1 MSSVA
6 LDWRTAVFTLVLAA
20 AITSLCGL
28 LPAVRNS
35 SIDLR
40 DALVGGGRAI
50 AGSPDRLR
58 RALVMLQVGLAITVG
73 TAGALMGRTTVELMA
88 APRGYDAAQVLT
100 AAAQF
105 PSREYPSSQ
114 QLRDAIARVATAA
127 ESIPGVR
134 NVALATRVPLSGGAP
149 GSDLALVSES
159 FKPGTDRQVR
169 IRFVTPGYFSTV
181 GTPLLHGRDVA
192 ASDVETAGLV
202 VLVNET
208 LARRLADPSTL
219 VERTVK
225 FGVADFNSRGPA
237 TPWTVVGVVAD
248 ARDEGP
254 RAVVQPEVYVP
265 MAQGPGEVFDWIGRR
280 VLIAARA
287 KDGSRVAPAD
297 LRTAIAG
304 VEPGLAI
311 YDLLTLDDRLR
322 RHLATERT
330 IAAVLVPV
338 GLAGFGLAAFG
349 LFTLLMQIVADRR
362 RELAIRIAL
371 GATPG
376 GVIRSLVNEALQL
389 TATGAVVGCGGAVL
403 VGQLLSPLVF
413 GVSSSDPLTILILVL
428 LTVVTTLAAVWL
440 PARRAAAVDPASVL
454 RAD

>member
-1 MSSVA
+1 
-6 LDWRTAVFTLVLAA
+6 
-20 AITSLCGL
+20 
-28 LPAVRNS
+28 
-35 SIDLR
+35 
-40 DALVGGGRAI
+40 
-50 AGSPDRLR
+50 
-58 RALVMLQVGLAITVG
+58 MLQVGLAITVG
-73 TAGALMGRTTVELMA
+73 TAGALMARTTVELMA

-105 PSREYPSSQ
+105 PSRDYPSSQ
-114 QLRDAIARVATAA
+114 QLRDAIARVAAAA

-134 NVALATRVPLSGGAP
+134 NVAMTTRVPLSGGAP
-149 GSDLALVSES
+149 GSDLALVSECVQTWHRP
-159 FKPGTDRQVR
+159 PGSHPLRHAR
-169 IRFVTPGYFSTV
+169 IFLNRR
-181 GTPLLHGRDVA
+181 HAAAAGRDVA
-192 ASDVETAGLV
+192 AIGRRDRGLV

-219 VERTVK
+219 VGRPVK
-225 FGVADFNSRGPA
+225 FAVADFNSRGPA

-287 KDGSRVAPAD
+287 KDGSRVAPAA

-330 IAAVLVPV
+330 IAAVLVPL
-338 GLAGFGLAAFG
+338 GLAGFGLSAFG
-349 LFTLLMQIVADRR
+349 LFTLLMQIVAGRR
-362 RELAIRIAL
+362 RELAIRMAL
-371 GATPG
+371 GATSG
-376 GVIRSLVNEALQL
+376 GVVRSVVKR
-389 TATGAVVGCGGAVL
+389 GA
-403 VGQLLSPLVF
+403 
-413 GVSSSDPLTILILVL
+413 SS
-428 LTVVTTLAAVWL
+428 
-440 PARRAAAVDPASVL
+440 
-454 RAD
+454 